1 MLFKFPEEKPFIIF
15 SYAILAPFIN
25 SVLAFSSKFFS
36 FIFSSFFF
44 NGNALGKFDERVDFN
59 FVKVRHGNVKSMAY
73 IFENT
78 AYISDC
84 NDLSIIKNN
93 KLKNLKYLIIDCL
106 KIKNNFAHF
115 NLKESIYVHNQLKPK
130 KTILTNL
137 HADLDYNFLRKSLP
151 KNIIPAHDKM
161 ILKI

>member
-1 MLFKFPEEKPFIIF
+1 
-15 SYAILAPFIN
+15 
-25 SVLAFSSKFFS
+25 
-36 FIFSSFFF
+36 
-44 NGNALGKFDERVDFN
+44 
-59 FVKVRHGNVKSMAY
+59 MAY

-137 HADLDYNFLRKSLP
+137 HADLDYNFLLKRLP
-151 KNIIPAHDKM
+151 KNVYPAYDG
-161 ILKI
+161 LKLSL